1 MFQIQKLIF
10 YFKNYPG
17 SKTTTMS
24 TQQEYIQGLVRNE
37 TKLSLQEFFTD
48 IHQRFYSKQDISFME
63 YFLELTEHEG
73 EFYVHHEKLVEYGVM
88 SSKKSSHV
96 KLKLDA
102 LELVEAIDYRL
113 LPDIWQQWE
122 GSRGIKHINV
132 YMLIPEAFKTCLM
145 RARRYPNQ
153 TVDPTIYS
161 KYYLL
166 LEKIHKLYTDY
177 ENKLLNI
184 QLEQK
189 DQQLI
194 KTYHQL
200 EQKDVQLEQKD
211 HQLEQK
217 DALVLRL
224 NEMLID
230 STSIPKTQVVYIA
243 TSPNYAQQNRFKVGG
258 VESEDKLISRLS
270 TYNGRSAT
278 GDLFYFSDWFLVHNY
293 REVENRLK
301 DLLGRFRDNKSKEI
315 YVLHYTKLKYILQY
329 LVDNYNEETDLV
341 NKHLLDFISSLDSN
355 VVESYVPKE
364 RCLKKIK
371 ISEVGKPD
379 FEIEGNT
386 NEELEKKIELY
397 FRNLDIEIKIVT
409 SKTVFDDLGVKKK
422 RLELFALLS
431 AIGKKMRPD
440 VKIARR

>member
-1 MFQIQKLIF
+1 
-10 YFKNYPG
+10 
-17 SKTTTMS
+17 MS
-24 TQQEYIQGLVRNE
+24 TQQEYIQDLVQNE
-37 TKLSLQEFFTD
+37 TKLSLQEFFVD
-48 IHQRFYSKQDISFME
+48 IHQRFYPTQDISFMQ
-63 YFLELTEHEG
+63 YFLELTDHEG
-73 EFYVHHEKLVEYGVM
+73 EFYVHHEKLVEYGVT
-88 SSKKSSHV
+88 SSKRSSDV
-96 KLKLDA
+96 KVKLDA
-102 LELVEAIDYRL
+102 LGLVEDIDYHLRDISQMVRPQGGGKQNKIYTL
-113 LPDIWQQWE
+113 TPD
-122 GSRGIKHINV
+122 
-132 YMLIPEAFKTCLM
+132 AFKTCLI

-217 DALVLRL
+217 NALVLRL

-230 STSIPKTQVVYIA
+230 STSIPKIQVVYIA